1 MEHVTTLIAYFR
13 AHPGALAL
21 VAMALGG
28 LWYVLNRKPRIV
40 READERLGQ
49 LRDERG
55 EQYNTLR
62 PPR

>member
-21 VAMALGG
+21 VAAGLAG
-28 LWYVLNRKPRIV
+28 LWYALNRKPRIV